1 MRAML
6 RALGLATALGVV
18 AIVLLAL
25 SVALVEP
32 RAPTTLPPQNSVLDM
47 HAHTAGLGEGCAG
60 CFVSDDLVASY
71 KFAFYLRAFGT
82 DAREMAAHGD
92 TITALRLRDLIR
104 ESRYVERAVLLALD
118 GVIGADG
125 ALDRAVTQ
133 VYVPNDYIAGLARQ
147 HPEFA
152 FGASINP
159 YREDALARL
168 DRAVADGAVLV
179 KWIPAIMHIDP
190 ADPALDAFYA
200 RLVALD
206 LPLLVHV
213 GDENAFHHADNR
225 LGDPRRLARP
235 LAAGVRVIAAHVA
248 TTGENGGEGNFER
261 LLPMVARHPNL
272 FTEESSLTQVNKLG
286 FLPRALERPALVA
299 KLMHGSDW
307 PLQFFPLVWAWWQ
320 LGRAPLAELRYAAM
334 LDNPLDRDIAIKA
347 ALGVPPAVFT
357 RAAAV
362 LARPGRRAALPGA
375 MGE

>member
-1 MRAML
+1 MRAVL
-6 RALGLATALGVV
+6 RALGLLAALGVLAIALLAV
-18 AIVLLAL
+18 AIAF
-25 SVALVEP
+25 VEP
-32 RAPTTLPPQNSVLDM
+32 RAPATLPPQKSVLDM

-82 DAREMAAHGD
+82 DAQEMAVHGD

-104 ESRYVERAVLLALD
+104 DSRYVERAVLLALD

-125 ALDRAVTQ
+125 TLDRAATQ
-133 VYVPNDYIAGLARQ
+133 VYVPNDYIAGLAAQ
-147 HPEFA
+147 HDEFA

-159 YREDALARL
+159 YREDAIARL
-168 DRAVADGAVLV
+168 ERAAADGAVLV

-190 ADPALDAFYA
+190 ADPVLDAFYA
-200 RLVALD
+200 RLAALE

-213 GDENAFHHADNR
+213 GDENAFHDAANQ

-248 TTGENGGEGNFER
+248 TTGENAGEGNFER
-261 LLPMVARHPNL
+261 LLPMFARHPKL
-272 FTEESSLTQVNKLG
+272 YTEESSLTQVNKLG
-286 FLPRALERPALVA
+286 YLPRALERPELVPR
-299 KLMHGSDW
+299 LMHGSDW

-320 LGRAPLAELRYAAM
+320 LGRAPLAELRYAAL

-347 ALGVPPAVFT
+347 ALGVPRAVFT
-357 RAAAV
+357 RATV
-362 LARPGRRAALPGA
+362 LLARPDRRAQRPDGA
-375 MGE
+375 GE